1 MSEIFGFDAFSPR
14 EIADRVEQIG
24 VQKAR
29 LSFRSLFMLGTLAG
43 GFIALGALFYTI
55 VISDQNLSFAWQR
68 LLGGMVF
75 SLGLVMV
82 VIAGAELFTGNN
94 LLIMAWA
101 DGRIHFREVL
111 RNWVIVFASNLLGA
125 LFVVALVILSNH
137 PAMNHE
143 AIAQQYIKIAQI
155 KSNLPFAQA
164 FFSGILCNVLVC
176 LAVWMAQAGRS
187 VMDKVVVVVFP
198 ISAFVAAGFEHCIAN
213 MYFIPL
219 GYLLNLQAAQPVSA
233 ESLHCSG
240 LLNNLVPV
248 VLGNLCGGSVLVA
261 LVYYVIYK
269 KPVSVSN

>member
-29 LSFRSLFMLGTLAG
+29 LSVRSLFMLGTLAG
-43 GFIALGALFYTI
+43 GFIALGALFYTL

-94 LLIMAWA
+94 LLVMAWA

-111 RNWVIVFASNLLGA
+111 RNWVIVFSSNFLGA

-143 AIAQQYIKIAQI
+143 AIAQQYIKIAQT

-219 GYLLNLQAAQPVSA
+219 GYLLNLQAAQPVAA
-233 ESLHCSG
+233 ESLHWSG
-240 LLNNLVPV
+240 LLNNLLPV